1 MLIVLGNPGSA
12 NDLIAKALSLSPT
25 VHHFNGAKCDLLKT
39 VSGSAKLFRD
49 DSPTDGTVS
58 VQHALGMLKHKQIKF

>member
-25 VHHFNGAKCDLLKT
+25 VHHFKGAKCDLLKT
-39 VSGSAKLFRD
+39 ASGSAKLFMD
-49 DSPTDGTVS
+49 DIPTDGTVS
-58 VQHALGMLKHKQIKF
+58 VQQAMGMLKQKQNN